1 MTRTGANDPSFNLR
15 SETAF
20 IIRQPKAKNHSFVS
34 IIEPHGLYD
43 LSREITS
50 GFKSIVTDLKLIS
63 ENENYTV
70 VEFSIQN
77 GAKYIFTIINK
88 DFDKNK
94 KHTVTFE
101 GSSISFTG
109 NYNITRI
116 KE

>member
-20 IIRQPKAKNHSFVS
+20 IIRQPKATNHSFVS

-77 GAKYIFTIINK
+77 GAKYIFTTINK